1 MGLVEEKADA
11 WVFVSGNP
19 KKPVWRDNV
28 GYRHMK
34 PKLDLI
40 GLGWANFQAFWRT
53 HASLDHKAGIDPK
66 VAADQCGHGIGVA
79 LDVYT
84 KAALSTRAEAAKA
97 IEQSILAA

>member
-97 IEQSILAA
+97 LEQSILAA